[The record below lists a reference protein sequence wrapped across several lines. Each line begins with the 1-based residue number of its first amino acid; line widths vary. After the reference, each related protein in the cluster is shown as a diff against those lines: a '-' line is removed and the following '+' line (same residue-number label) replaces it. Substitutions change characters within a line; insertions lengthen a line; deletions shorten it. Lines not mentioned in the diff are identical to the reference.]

1 MKTTKRYVFDT
12 NTLVSSF
19 LLPGS
24 VARQALNLARQT
36 GHIVLSK
43 VTADEFKGVFVR
55 PKFDRYLPLAIR
67 LEIIESFDSLA
78 VYIRPHHKITDC
90 RDAKDNKFLEVALS
104 IKADAIITGDQDLL
118 VLHPYR
124 DIPIINAR
132 SFLDTFS

>member
-1 MKTTKRYVFDT
+1 VKTTKRYVFGT

-19 LLPGS
+19 LLPDS
-24 VARQALNLARQT
+24 VARQALNHARQT

-43 VTADEFKGVFVR
+43 ATADEFKGVFVR

-78 VYIRPHHKITDC
+78 VHISPHHTVSDC
-90 RDAKDNKFLEVALS
+90 RDSKDNKFLEVALS

-118 VLHPYR
+118 VLHPYQN
-124 DIPIINAR
+124 IPIINAR
-132 SFLDTFS
+132 AILDTFL

>member
-55 PKFDRYLPLAIR
+55 PKFDRYLPLAVR

-78 VYIRPHHKITDC
+78 VYINPHHIVTDC
-90 RDAKDNKFLEVALS
+90 RDPKDNKFLEIALS
-104 IKADAIITGDQDLL
+104 AKASAIITGDQDLL
-118 VLHPYR
+118 VLHPYK
-124 DIPIINAR
+124 DIPIINAAA
-132 SFLDTFS
+132 FLEQ